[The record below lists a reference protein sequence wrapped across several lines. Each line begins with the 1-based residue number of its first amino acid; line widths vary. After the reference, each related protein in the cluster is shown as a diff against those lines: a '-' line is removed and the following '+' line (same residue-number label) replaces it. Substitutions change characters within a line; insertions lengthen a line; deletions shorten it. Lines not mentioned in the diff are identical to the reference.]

1 MSLLRECMEW
11 VAIKIRNDKVGMN
24 VLSFHRIKIENNDRA
39 TSNIYLSERYP
50 EQLAGQLTH
59 LIPSPGKRLERCRW
73 GVENFWQV

>member
-1 MSLLRECMEW
+1 MCCHFMVS
-11 VAIKIRNDKVGMN
+11 KSKPT
-24 VLSFHRIKIENNDRA
+24 IEP
-39 TSNIYLSERYP
+39 TSNIYFSERYP